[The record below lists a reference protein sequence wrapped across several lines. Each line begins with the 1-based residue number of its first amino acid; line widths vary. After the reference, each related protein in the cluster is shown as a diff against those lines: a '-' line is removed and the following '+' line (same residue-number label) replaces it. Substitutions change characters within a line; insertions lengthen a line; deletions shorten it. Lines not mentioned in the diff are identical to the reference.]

1 MADGYMTM
9 YDILK
14 NSLVERRERYGT
26 TAISHIV
33 IDGNKF
39 GGYKTFSSFWEKT
52 YVKQPERSASGVID
66 NLNSYATFVTFHLKV
81 DFAMMSIDD
90 YRRLYDLMLD
100 RNEFTVTAYNILTNQ
115 PYTCKMYFA
124 PDQMPK
130 LYAVAR
136 KLQGQGDK
144 YIEVLG
150 VQDYTIELIGTNASM
165 EKVSI
170 LYYDMDNN
178 LIPSATQYTD
188 LGVEVL
194 VNYDYVAP
202 SGYRFDGQWQKTN
215 GSIVNNGTVI
225 TPTNVDG
232 VFDDENDE
240 TYEELYNKKFIKL
253 KAIVVPTNQYT
264 LLMDYGVGIKPT
276 PQDSTKQVDSF
287 TIAYGATLGT
297 AISNANITLSN
308 GTKLAFPSSGT
319 GVADV
324 TYNGKKYGGSDA
336 YNFSGWYWTTEANSG
351 TKVNADTKYNY
362 KLNRTIHQI
371 YTPKSYQIN
380 FTTNDTTITLS
391 TITAK
396 YNEKVVVPQLN
407 VSGKTFKG
415 WYWKDGE
422 TEVGFNGIMPPFTL
436 NLYAKWE

>member
-1 MADGYMTM
+1 MADGYTTM

-90 YRRLYDLMLD
+90 YRRLYNLILD
-100 RNEFTVTAYNILTNQ
+100 RNEFTVTAYNVLDNSQ
-115 PYTCKMYFA
+115 PHTCKMYFA

-136 KLQGQGDK
+136 KLQGQGDR

-165 EKVSI
+165 DKVEI
-170 LYYDMDNN
+170 RYYDENDN
-178 LIPSATQYTD
+178 LIANAVKSVD
-188 LGVEVL
+188 KGVEII
-194 VNYDYVAP
+194 VNYDYVP
-202 SGYRFDGQWQKTN
+202 TNGRFDGKWQKNDVEGAYVFN
-215 GSIVNNGTVI
+215 GSVI
-225 TPTNVDG
+225 TPTDNV
-232 VFDDENDE
+232 
-240 TYEELYNKKFIKL
+240 KL
-253 KAIVVPTNQYT
+253 KAVVEPTNQYT
-264 LLMDYGVGIKPT
+264 LLMDYGVGVNPT

-287 TIAYGATLGT
+287 TIAYGATLGS
-297 AISNANITLSN
+297 AISNANITLDD

-319 GVADV
+319 GVAEV
-324 TYNGKKYGGSDA
+324 TYNGKKYSGSQA
-336 YNFSGWYWTTEANSG
+336 YEFSGWYWTTEANSG
-351 TKVNADTKYNY
+351 TQVNASTAYNY
-362 KLNRTIHQI
+362 QLNRTIHQI

-380 FTTNDTTITLS
+380 FTTNDTEITLLP
-391 TITAK
+391 ITAK
-396 YNEKVVVPQLN
+396 YNEKIVVPQLN
-407 VSGKTFKG
+407 KTGRSFKG
-415 WYWKDGE
+415 WYWTDKDEKGKDV
-422 TEVGFNGIMPPFTL
+422 EVGFNGIMPPFTL

>member
-1 MADGYMTM
+1 MADGYTTM

-100 RNEFTVTAYNILTNQ
+100 RNEFTVTAYNVRTNQ

-165 EKVSI
+165 DKVEI
-170 LYYDMDNN
+170 RYYDENDN
-178 LIPSATQYTD
+178 LIANAVKSVD
-188 LGVEVL
+188 KGVETI

-202 SGYRFDGQWQKTN
+202 SGYRFDGKWGKNDVEGAYVFN
-215 GSIVNNGTVI
+215 GSVI
-225 TPTNVDG
+225 TPTDNV
-232 VFDDENDE
+232 
-240 TYEELYNKKFIKL
+240 KL
-253 KAIVVPTNQYT
+253 KAVVEPTNQYT

-287 TIAYGATLGT
+287 TISYGATLGN
-297 AISNANITLSN
+297 AISNANITLSD
-308 GTKLAFPSSGT
+308 GSKLSFPSSGT
-319 GVADV
+319 GVAEA
-324 TYNGKKYGGSDA
+324 TYNGRKYSGDKA
-336 YNFSGWYWTTEANSG
+336 YEFSGWYWTTGINSG
-351 TKVNADTKYNY
+351 TQVNANTTYNY
-362 KLNRTIHQI
+362 QLNRTIHQI
-371 YTPKSYQIN
+371 YTPKSYEIN
-380 FTTNDTTITLS
+380 FTTNEETITLS
-391 TITAK
+391 NIIAK
-396 YNEKVVVPQLN
+396 YNEKIVVPQLN
-407 VSGKTFKG
+407 KTGRTFKG

>member
-1 MADGYMTM
+1 MADGYTTM

-26 TAISHIV
+26 TAISHIE

-100 RNEFTVTAYNILTNQ
+100 RNEFTVTAYNVRTNQ

-165 EKVSI
+165 DKVEI
-170 LYYDMDNN
+170 LYYDENDN
-178 LIPSATQYTD
+178 LIANAVKSVD
-188 LGVEVL
+188 KGVETII
-194 VNYDYVAP
+194 NYDYTP
-202 SGYRFDGQWQKTN
+202 KSGYRFDGKWQKNDVEGAYVFN
-215 GSIVNNGTVI
+215 GSVI
-225 TPTNVDG
+225 TPTDNV
-232 VFDDENDE
+232 
-240 TYEELYNKKFIKL
+240 KL
-253 KAIVVPTNQYT
+253 KALVEPTNQYT

-297 AISNANITLSN
+297 AISNANITLSD

-324 TYNGKKYGGSDA
+324 TYNGKKYSGSQA
-336 YNFSGWYWTTEANSG
+336 YDFRGWYWTTEANSG
-351 TKVNADTKYNY
+351 TQVNESTTYNY
-362 KLNRTIHQI
+362 QINRTIHQI
-371 YTPKSYQIN
+371 YTPKPYQIN
-380 FTTNDTTITLS
+380 FTTNETAITLLP
-391 TITAK
+391 ITAK
-396 YNEKVVVPQLN
+396 YNEKVVVPQLSI
-407 VSGKTFKG
+407 SGKNFKG

-436 NLYAKWE
+436 NLYAKWK

>member
-1 MADGYMTM
+1 MADGYTTM

-14 NSLVERRERYGT
+14 NSLVDRRERYGT

-90 YRRLYDLMLD
+90 YRRLYNLMLD
-100 RNEFTVTAYNILTNQ
+100 RNEFTVTAYNVLDNST
-115 PYTCKMYFA
+115 PHTCKMYFA

-165 EKVSI
+165 DKVEI
-170 LYYDMDNN
+170 RYYDENDN
-178 LIPSATQYTD
+178 LIANAVKSVD
-188 LGVEVL
+188 KGVETI
-194 VNYDYVAP
+194 VNYDYTP
-202 SGYRFDGQWQKTN
+202 TNGRFDGKWQKNDVEGAYVFN
-215 GSIVNNGTVI
+215 GSVI
-225 TPTNVDG
+225 TPTDNV
-232 VFDDENDE
+232 
-240 TYEELYNKKFIKL
+240 KL
-253 KAIVVPTNQYT
+253 KAVVEPTNQFT

-287 TIAYGATLGT
+287 TIAYGATIGT
-297 AISNANITLSN
+297 AISNANITLSD
-308 GTKLAFPSSGT
+308 GTKLEFPSSGT
-319 GVADV
+319 GVAPV
-324 TYNGKKYGGSDA
+324 TYNGKEYSGDKAYEFSD
-336 YNFSGWYWTTEANSG
+336 WYWTTEANSG
-351 TKVNADTKYNY
+351 TQVNASTTYDYQ
-362 KLNRTIHQI
+362 LNRTIHQI
-371 YTPKSYQIN
+371 YTPKSYSIK
-380 FTTNDTTITLS
+380 FTTNDTAVTLLP
-391 TITAK
+391 ITAK

-407 VSGKTFKG
+407 VSGRNFKG

-422 TEVGFNGIMPPFTL
+422 TEVGFSGVMPPFTL

>member
-1 MADGYMTM
+1 MADGYTTI

-52 YVKQPERSASGVID
+52 YPIQPKRSQGGVID
-66 NLNSYATFVTFHLKV
+66 NLNSYSTFVTFHLKV

-90 YRRLYDLMLD
+90 YRRLYNLMLD
-100 RNEFTVTAYNILTNQ
+100 RNEFIVTAYNVLDNSK
-115 PYTCKMYFA
+115 PHTCKMYFV

-136 KLQGQGDK
+136 KLQGQGEK

-165 EKVSI
+165 DKVEI
-170 LYYDMDNN
+170 RYYDENDN
-178 LIPSATQYTD
+178 LIPNATQYAD
-188 LGVEVL
+188 YGVEVL
-194 VNYDYVAP
+194 VNYNYTAP
-202 SGYRFDGQWQKTN
+202 SGYRFDGQWQKTD
-215 GSIVNNGTVI
+215 GTIVNNGTVI
-225 TPTNVDG
+225 TPTSTDY
-232 VFDDENDE
+232 DEL
-240 TYEELYNKKFIKL
+240 TSQRFIKL
-253 KAIVVPTNQYT
+253 KAIVVDTKQYT

-287 TIAYGATLGT
+287 TIAYGATLGS
-297 AISNANITLSN
+297 AISNANITLSD
-308 GTKLAFPSSGT
+308 GTKLSFPSSGT
-319 GVADV
+319 GVAEV
-324 TYNGKKYGGSDA
+324 TYNGKKYSGSNA
-336 YNFSGWYWTTEANSG
+336 YEFNGWYWAMEANSG
-351 TKVNADTKYNY
+351 TQVNANTTYTY
-362 KLNRTIHQI
+362 QLNRTIHQI
-371 YTPKSYQIN
+371 YTPKSYKIN
-380 FTTNDTTITLS
+380 FTTNEETITLS

-396 YNEKVVVPQLN
+396 YNEKIVVPQLN
-407 VSGKTFKG
+407 KTGRNFKG
-415 WYWKDGE
+415 WYWTDKDEKGKDV
-422 TEVGFNGIMPPFTL
+422 EVVFNGIMPPFTL

>member
-1 MADGYMTM
+1 MADGYTTM

-81 DFAMMSIDD
+81 AFAMMSIDD

-100 RNEFTVTAYNILTNQ
+100 RNEFKVTAYNVRTNQ

-165 EKVSI
+165 DKVEI
-170 LYYDMDNN
+170 RYYDENNN
-178 LIPSATQYTD
+178 LIANAVKSVD
-188 LGVEVL
+188 KGVETI
-194 VNYDYVAP
+194 VNYDYTP
-202 SGYRFDGQWQKTN
+202 TSGYRFDGQWEKN
-215 GSIVNNGTVI
+215 NDPNAIVNNGEVL
-225 TPTNVDG
+225 TPTDN
-232 VFDDENDE
+232 
-240 TYEELYNKKFIKL
+240 IKL
-253 KAIVVPTNQYT
+253 KAKVVPTSQFT

-297 AISNANITLSN
+297 AISNANIILSD
-308 GTKLAFPSSGT
+308 GKKLAFPSSGT
-319 GVADV
+319 GVAEV
-324 TYNGKKYGGSDA
+324 TYNGKKYNGSHA
-336 YNFSGWYWTTEANSG
+336 YEFSGWYWTTEANSG
-351 TKVNADTKYNY
+351 TRVNANTTYNY

-371 YTPKSYQIN
+371 YTPKSYSIN
-380 FTTNDTTITLS
+380 FTTNNTAITLS
-391 TITAK
+391 SITAK

>member
-1 MADGYMTM
+1 MADGYTTM

-26 TAISHIV
+26 TAISHII

-90 YRRLYDLMLD
+90 YRRLYNLMLD
-100 RNEFTVTAYNILTNQ
+100 RNEFTVTSYNVLDNST
-115 PYTCKMYFA
+115 PHTCKMYFA

-165 EKVSI
+165 DKVEI
-170 LYYDMDNN
+170 RYYDENNN
-178 LIPSATQYTD
+178 LIANAVKSVD
-188 LGVEVL
+188 KGVEAI
-194 VNYDYVAP
+194 VNYDYVP
-202 SGYRFDGQWQKTN
+202 TNGRFDGKWQKNDVEGAYVFN
-215 GSIVNNGTVI
+215 GSVI
-225 TPTNVDG
+225 TPTDNV
-232 VFDDENDE
+232 
-240 TYEELYNKKFIKL
+240 KL
-253 KAIVVPTNQYT
+253 KAVVEPTNQYT

-287 TIAYGATLGT
+287 TIQYGTTLGS
-297 AISNANITLSN
+297 AISNANITLSD
-308 GTKLAFPSSGT
+308 GSKLAFPSSGT
-319 GVADV
+319 GIDEV
-324 TYNGKKYGGSDA
+324 TYNGKKYRGSDA
-336 YNFSGWYWTTEANSG
+336 YNFSGWYWTTETNSG
-351 TKVNADTKYNY
+351 TQVNANTAYNY

-380 FTTNDTTITLS
+380 FTTNDTAITLS
-391 TITAK
+391 SIAAK
-396 YNEKVVVPQLN
+396 YSEKVVVPQLN
-407 VSGKTFKG
+407 VSGKTFNG

>member
-1 MADGYMTM
+1 MADGYTTM

-66 NLNSYATFVTFHLKV
+66 NLNSYSTFVTFHLKV

-100 RNEFTVTAYNILTNQ
+100 RNEFTVTAYNVRTNQ
-115 PYTCKMYFA
+115 PYACKMYFA

-165 EKVSI
+165 DKVEI
-170 LYYDMDNN
+170 RYYDENDN
-178 LIPSATQYTD
+178 LIANAVKSVD
-188 LGVEVL
+188 KGVETI
-194 VNYDYVAP
+194 VNYDYTP
-202 SGYRFDGQWQKTN
+202 TSGYRFDGKWQKNDVEGAFVFN
-215 GSIVNNGTVI
+215 GSVI
-225 TPTNVDG
+225 TPTDNV
-232 VFDDENDE
+232 
-240 TYEELYNKKFIKL
+240 KL
-253 KAIVVPTNQYT
+253 KAVVEPTNQYT
-264 LLMDYGVGIKPT
+264 LLMDYGVGVKPT

-287 TIAYGATLGT
+287 AIQYGTTLGG
-297 AISNANITLSN
+297 AISNANITLSD

-319 GVADV
+319 GVAEV
-324 TYNGKKYGGSDA
+324 TYNGKKYSGENA
-336 YNFSGWYWTTEANSG
+336 YEFSGWYWTTEANSG
-351 TKVNADTKYNY
+351 TQVNANTTYNY
-362 KLNRTIHQI
+362 QLNRTIHQI
-371 YTPKSYQIN
+371 YTPKIYDIN
-380 FTTNDTTITLS
+380 FTTNDTEITLLP
-391 TITAK
+391 IVAK

-407 VSGKTFKG
+407 KSGRNFKG

>member
-1 MADGYMTM
+1 MADGYTTI

-26 TAISHIV
+26 TEISHIV

-52 YVKQPERSASGVID
+52 YVKPPERSAGGVMD

-81 DFAMMSIDD
+81 DFTMMSIDD

-100 RNEFTVTAYNILTNQ
+100 RNEFTVTAYNVRTNQ
-115 PYTCKMYFA
+115 PHTCKMYFA

-165 EKVSI
+165 DKVEI
-170 LYYDMDNN
+170 RYYDENDN
-178 LIPSATQYTD
+178 LIANAVKSVD
-188 LGVEVL
+188 KGVETI
-194 VNYDYVAP
+194 VNYDYTP
-202 SGYRFDGQWQKTN
+202 TNGRFDGKWQKNDVEGAYVFN
-215 GSIVNNGTVI
+215 GSVI
-225 TPTNVDG
+225 TPTDNV
-232 VFDDENDE
+232 
-240 TYEELYNKKFIKL
+240 KL
-253 KAIVVPTNQYT
+253 KAVVEPTNQYT

-287 TIAYGATLGT
+287 TIQYGTTLGS
-297 AISNANITLSN
+297 AISNANITLSD

-319 GVADV
+319 GVGEV
-324 TYNGKKYGGSDA
+324 TYNGKKYSGSQA
-336 YNFSGWYWTTEANSG
+336 YEFSGWFWTTEANSG
-351 TKVNADTKYNY
+351 TQVNANTTYNY
-362 KLNRTIHQI
+362 QLNRTIHQI
-371 YTPKSYQIN
+371 YTPKIYDIN
-380 FTTNDTTITLS
+380 FTTNDTAITLFS
-391 TITAK
+391 IKAK

-407 VSGKTFKG
+407 KTGRNFKG

-422 TEVGFNGIMPPFTL
+422 VEVGFNGIMPPFTL

>member
-1 MADGYMTM
+1 MADGYTTM

-33 IDGNKF
+33 IDGYKF

-52 YVKQPERSASGVID
+52 YPIQPERSQGGVID

-100 RNEFTVTAYNILTNQ
+100 RNEFTVTAYNVRTNQ
-115 PYTCKMYFA
+115 PHTCKMYFA

-165 EKVSI
+165 DKVEI
-170 LYYDMDNN
+170 RYYDENDN
-178 LIPSATQYTD
+178 LIANAVKSVD
-188 LGVEVL
+188 KGVETI
-194 VNYDYVAP
+194 VNYDYTAT
-202 SGYRFDGQWQKTN
+202 SGYRFDGQWEKN
-215 GSIVNNGTVI
+215 NDPKAIVNNGEI
-225 TPTNVDG
+225 LTPTDN
-232 VFDDENDE
+232 
-240 TYEELYNKKFIKL
+240 IKL
-253 KAIVVPTNQYT
+253 KAKVVPTSQFA

-276 PQDSTKQVDSF
+276 PQDSIKQVDSF
-287 TIAYGATLGT
+287 TIQYGTTLGS
-297 AISNANITLSN
+297 AISNANITLSD

-319 GVADV
+319 GVAEV
-324 TYNGKKYGGSDA
+324 TYNGKKYSGDKA
-336 YNFSGWYWTTEANSG
+336 YEFSGWYWTTEANSG
-351 TKVNADTKYNY
+351 TQVNANTTYKYQ
-362 KLNRTIHQI
+362 LNRTIHQI
-371 YTPKSYQIN
+371 YTPKSYAIN
-380 FTTNDTTITLS
+380 FTTNDTAITLFS
-391 TITAK
+391 ITAK

-422 TEVGFNGIMPPFTL
+422 TEVGFNGIMPPFTI